1 MGTHP
6 IFESDFDC
14 LTEMSEK
21 KEIRVWVD
29 GCFDMVHFGHA
40 NFLRQAS
47 QLGTKLVVGVHSDEE
62 ISKHKGPPVFNNEER
77 YKITRGIKWVDEVVE
92 NAPYVTTLETLDK
105 YNCDFCV
112 HGDDITMTAEG
123 VDTYHIVKS
132 AGRYRE
138 VKRTAGVSTTDLV
151 GRMLL
156 ATKTHFKRDDFL
168 CGLMEETDLHSS
180 ASEETINQRK
190 RVESFSEGKEVKKEA
205 SPWTGVSQ
213 FLQTTNKIMQFSS
226 GKEPQ
231 PGDKI
236 VYVTG
241 AFDLF
246 HVGHLDFLEQV
257 DKLFPST
264 FIIVGL
270 HTDQEVNRYRGANNP
285 IMNLNE
291 RTLSVLACRY
301 TSEVVIGAPYT
312 IDANLMKHFN
322 VDLVVHGST
331 TVFPDAFGN
340 DPYAVPKELG
350 KYKNIVTGNDMSTE
364 NIIERIIAN
373 RLRFS
378 ERNAKKEKKEKA
390 AYEAEQKRRALAG
403 EPAM

>member
-1 MGTHP
+1 
-6 IFESDFDC
+6 
-14 LTEMSEK
+14 MSETK

-47 QLGTKLVVGVHSDEE
+47 QLGTKLIVGVHSDEE
-62 ISKHKGPPVFNNEER
+62 IAKHKGPPVFSNEER

-92 NAPYVTTLETLDK
+92 DAPYVTTLETLDK

-112 HGDDITMTAEG
+112 HGDDITMTADG
-123 VDTYHIVKS
+123 VDTYHLVK
-132 AGRYRE
+132 ANGRYKE
-138 VKRTAGVSTTDLV
+138 VRRTAGVSTTDLV

-156 ATKTHFKRDDFL
+156 ATKTHFKRED
-168 CGLMEETDLHSS
+168 ETDLNSKS
-180 ASEETINQRK
+180 SEESINQRK
-190 RVESFSEGKEVKKEA
+190 RVESFSEGKQEVEK

-213 FLQTTNKIMQFSS
+213 FLQTTNKILQFSS
-226 GKEPQ
+226 GKEPK

-257 DKLFPST
+257 YKLFPST

-301 TSEVVIGAPYT
+301 VSEVVIGAPYT
-312 IDANLMKHFN
+312 VDENLMKHFN

-331 TVFPDAFGN
+331 SVVLDAEGG
-340 DPYAVPKELG
+340 DPYAVPKQQDKFKIIL
-350 KYKNIVTGNDMSTE
+350 TGNDMNTE
-364 NIIERIIAN
+364 NIVERIIAN
-373 RLRFS
+373 RQRFR
-378 ERNAKKEKKEKA
+378 ERNQKKEAKEKA
-390 AYEAEQKRRALAG
+390 AYDAEMKRRAALN
-403 EPAM
+403 

>member
-1 MGTHP
+1 MG
-6 IFESDFDC
+6 
-14 LTEMSEK
+14 SETK

-47 QLGTKLVVGVHSDEE
+47 QLGTKLIVGVHSDEE
-62 ISKHKGPPVFNNEER
+62 IAKHKGPPVFSNEER

-92 NAPYVTTLETLDK
+92 DAPYVTTLETLDK

-112 HGDDITMTAEG
+112 HGDDITMTADG
-123 VDTYHIVKS
+123 VDTYHLVK
-132 AGRYRE
+132 ANGRYKE
-138 VKRTAGVSTTDLV
+138 VRRTAGVSTTDLV

-156 ATKTHFKRDDFL
+156 ATKTHFKRED
-168 CGLMEETDLHSS
+168 ETDLNSKS
-180 ASEETINQRK
+180 SEESINQRK
-190 RVESFSEGKEVKKEA
+190 RVESFSEGKQEEEK

-213 FLQTTNKIMQFSS
+213 FLQTTNKILQFSS
-226 GKEPQ
+226 GKEPK

-246 HVGHLDFLEQV
+246 RVGHLDFLEQV
-257 DKLFPST
+257 YKLFPST

>member
-1 MGTHP
+1 
-6 IFESDFDC
+6 
-14 LTEMSEK
+14 MSETK

-47 QLGTKLVVGVHSDEE
+47 QLGTKLIVGVHSDEE
-62 ISKHKGPPVFNNEER
+62 ISKHKGPPVFSNEER

-92 NAPYVTTLETLDK
+92 DAPYVTTLETLDK

-112 HGDDITMTAEG
+112 HGDDITMTADG
-123 VDTYHIVKS
+123 VDTYHLVK
-132 AGRYRE
+132 ANGRYKE
-138 VKRTAGVSTTDLV
+138 VRRTAGVSTTDLV

-156 ATKTHFKRDDFL
+156 ATKTHFKRED
-168 CGLMEETDLHSS
+168 ETDLNSKS
-180 ASEETINQRK
+180 SEESINQRK
-190 RVESFSEGKEVKKEA
+190 RVESFSEGKQEVEK

-213 FLQTTNKIMQFSS
+213 FLQTTNKILQFSS
-226 GKEPQ
+226 GKEPK

-257 DKLFPST
+257 YKLFPST

-301 TSEVVIGAPYT
+301 VSEVVIGAPYT
-312 IDANLMKHFN
+312 VDENLMKHFN

-331 TVFPDAFGN
+331 SVVLDAEGG
-340 DPYAVPKELG
+340 DPYAVPKQLD
-350 KYKNIVTGNDMSTE
+350 KFKIIITGNDMNTE
-364 NIIERIIAN
+364 NIVERIIAN
-373 RLRFS
+373 RQRFR
-378 ERNAKKEKKEKA
+378 ERNQKKEAKEKA
-390 AYEAEQKRRALAG
+390 AYDAEMKRRAALN
-403 EPAM
+403 

>member
-1 MGTHP
+1 
-6 IFESDFDC
+6 
-14 LTEMSEK
+14 MSETK

-47 QLGTKLVVGVHSDEE
+47 QLGTKLIVGVHSDEE
-62 ISKHKGPPVFNNEER
+62 IAKHKGPPVFSNEER

-92 NAPYVTTLETLDK
+92 DAPYVTTLETLNK

-112 HGDDITMTAEG
+112 HGDDITMTADG
-123 VDTYHIVKS
+123 VDTYHLVK
-132 AGRYRE
+132 ANGRYKE
-138 VKRTAGVSTTDLV
+138 VRRTAGVSTTDLV

-156 ATKTHFKRDDFL
+156 ATKTHFKRED
-168 CGLMEETDLHSS
+168 ETDLNSKS
-180 ASEETINQRK
+180 SEESINQRK
-190 RVESFSEGKEVKKEA
+190 RVESFSEGKQEVEK

-213 FLQTTNKIMQFSS
+213 FLQTTNKILQFSS
-226 GKEPQ
+226 GKEPK

-246 HVGHLDFLEQV
+246 HVGHLDFLEKV
-257 DKLFPST
+257 YELFPST

-301 TSEVVIGAPYT
+301 VSEVVIGAPYT
-312 IDANLMKHFN
+312 VDENLMKHFN

-331 TVFPDAFGN
+331 SVVLDAEGG
-340 DPYAVPKELG
+340 DPYAVPKQQDKFKIIL
-350 KYKNIVTGNDMSTE
+350 TGNDMNTE
-364 NIIERIIAN
+364 NIVERIIAN
-373 RLRFS
+373 RQRFR
-378 ERNAKKEKKEKA
+378 ERNQKKEAKEKA
-390 AYEAEQKRRALAG
+390 AYDAEMKRRADRKSVV
-403 EPAM
+403 

>member
-1 MGTHP
+1 MGR
-6 IFESDFDC
+6 
-14 LTEMSEK
+14 MSETK

-29 GCFDMVHFGHA
+29 GCLDMVHFGHA

-47 QLGTKLVVGVHSDEE
+47 QLGTKLIVGVHSDEE
-62 ISKHKGPPVFNNEER
+62 IAKHKGPPVFSNEER

-92 NAPYVTTLETLDK
+92 DAPYVTTLETLDK
-105 YNCDFCV
+105 YDL
-112 HGDDITMTAEG
+112 
-123 VDTYHIVKS
+123 VK
-132 AGRYRE
+132 ANGRYKE
-138 VKRTAGVSTTDLV
+138 VRRTAGVSTTDLV

-156 ATKTHFKRDDFL
+156 ATKTHFKRED
-168 CGLMEETDLHSS
+168 ETDLNSKS
-180 ASEETINQRK
+180 SEESINQRK
-190 RVESFSEGKEVKKEA
+190 RVESFSEGKQEVEK

-213 FLQTTNKIMQFSS
+213 FLQTTNKILQFSS
-226 GKEPQ
+226 GKEPK

-257 DKLFPST
+257 YKLFPST

-301 TSEVVIGAPYT
+301 VSEVVIGAPYT
-312 IDANLMKHFN
+312 VDENLMKHFN

-331 TVFPDAFGN
+331 SVVLDAEGG
-340 DPYAVPKELG
+340 DPYAVPKQQDKFKIIL
-350 KYKNIVTGNDMSTE
+350 TGNDMNTE
-364 NIIERIIAN
+364 NIVERIIAN
-373 RLRFS
+373 RQRFR
-378 ERNAKKEKKEKA
+378 ERNQKKEAKEKA
-390 AYEAEQKRRALAG
+390 AYDAEMKRRAALN
-403 EPAM
+403 

>member
-47 QLGTKLVVGVHSDEE
+47 QLGTKLVAGVHSDEE
-62 ISKHKGPPVFNNEER
+62 IAKHKGPPVFNNEER

-92 NAPYVTTLETLDK
+92 NAPYMTTLETLNK
-105 YNCDFCV
+105 YDCDFCV

-132 AGRYRE
+132 ADRYRE

-156 ATKTHFKRDDFL
+156 ATKTHFNQSSDN
-168 CGLMEETDLHSS
+168 GLANDS
-180 ASEETINQRK
+180 NQQK
-190 RVESFSEGKEVKKEA
+190 RVRTFSATNEKK

-213 FLQTTNKIMQFSS
+213 FLQTTNQIVQFSP

-231 PGDKI
+231 PNDTVI
-236 VYVTG
+236 YVSG
-241 AFDLF
+241 AFDLL
-246 HVGHLDFLEQV
+246 HVGHVDFLEKV
-257 DKLFPST
+257 SKMYPST
-264 FIIVGL
+264 FVIVGL
-270 HTDQEVNRYRGANNP
+270 HTDQEVNRYRGENHP
-285 IMNLNE
+285 IMNLHE
-291 RTLSVLACRY
+291 RTLSLLACRY
-301 TSEVVIGAPYT
+301 VSEVVIGAPFT
-312 IDANLMKHFN
+312 MDDQMMKHFKI
-322 VDLVVHGST
+322 DLVVHGST
-331 TVFPDAFGN
+331 TQHMN
-340 DPYAVPKELG
+340 EKHEDPFACAKQLDKFRVIES
-350 KYKNIVTGNDMSTE
+350 GNDMNTDIIISRIIK
-364 NIIERIIAN
+364 NRQVYIERN
-373 RLRFS
+373 R
-378 ERNAKKEKKEKA
+378 KKEKREI
-390 AYEAEQKRRALAG
+390 EAFEANAKRQKK
-403 EPAM
+403 

>member
-1 MGTHP
+1 
-6 IFESDFDC
+6 
-14 LTEMSEK
+14 MSETK

-47 QLGTKLVVGVHSDEE
+47 QLGTKLIVGVHSDEE
-62 ISKHKGPPVFNNEER
+62 IAKHKGPPVFSNEER

-92 NAPYVTTLETLDK
+92 DAPYVTTLETLDK

-112 HGDDITMTAEG
+112 HGDDITMTADG
-123 VDTYHIVKS
+123 VDTYHLVKS
-132 AGRYRE
+132 NGRYKE
-138 VKRTAGVSTTDLV
+138 VRRTAGVSTTDLV

-156 ATKTHFKRDDFL
+156 ATKTHFKRED
-168 CGLMEETDLHSS
+168 ETDLNSKS
-180 ASEETINQRK
+180 SEESINQRK
-190 RVESFSEGKEVKKEA
+190 RVESFSEGKQEVEK

-213 FLQTTNKIMQFSS
+213 FLQTTNKILQFSS
-226 GKEPQ
+226 GKEPK

-257 DKLFPST
+257 YKLFPST

-301 TSEVVIGAPYT
+301 VSEVVIGAPYT
-312 IDANLMKHFN
+312 VDENLMKHFN

-331 TVFPDAFGN
+331 SVVLDAEGG
-340 DPYAVPKELG
+340 DPYAVPKQQDKFKIIL
-350 KYKNIVTGNDMSTE
+350 TGNDMNTE
-364 NIIERIIAN
+364 NIVERIIAN
-373 RLRFS
+373 RQRFR
-378 ERNAKKEKKEKA
+378 ERNQKKEAKEKA
-390 AYEAEQKRRALAG
+390 AYDAEMKRRAALN
-403 EPAM
+403 